1 MKVLYIGNYR
11 DGTGWANAC
20 INNILAMDAAGI
32 EVVPRAIS
40 FITEDKNYSQK
51 VKDLEQKYSSKSDT
65 LDCDGVIQHTLPHLY
80 SYDAN
85 YKNIGFLAVESS
97 DFKSTNWQKS
107 INLMDELWV
116 PNTQSEEAAIKS
128 GVIIP
133 IKVVPHSLDMKQYK
147 NTEGQKVQELVN
159 TFTFSFVGEFVER
172 KNIKAL
178 IKAFH
183 MEFGVKEPVSLLIK
197 TSRVGIDEVQAY
209 CESIKRGLKIRNR
222 YHNEIVITG
231 IMEKQDYISILS
243 QSNCFVMP
251 SRGEAFCIP
260 GLEAMALGVPA
271 IYTSG
276 IGMDYCIGKAIPSRL
291 EPCFGAVD
299 TIPNLDTSETTWR
312 EIDILEL
319 RKAMREVYINNDE
332 KIKKQCVDKAQNFDH
347 KIIGEQI
354 KELLNDG

>member
-40 FITEDKNYSQK
+40 FIAEDKNYSQG
-51 VKDLEQKYSSKSDT
+51 VKDLEQKYNSKSDI
-65 LDCDGVIQHTLPHLY
+65 LDCDVVVQHTLPHLY

-85 YKNIGFLAVESS
+85 YKNVGFLAVEST

-116 PNTQSEEAAIKS
+116 PNIQSKEAAVKS
-128 GVIIP
+128 GVNIP
-133 IKVVPHSLDMKQYK
+133 IRIVPHSLDIEKYK
-147 NTEGQKVQELVN
+147 ETDGSKVQELVN
-159 TFTFSFVGEFVER
+159 TFTFTFVGEFVER

-183 MEFGVKEPVSLLIK
+183 MEFSTKEPVSLLIK
-197 TSRVGIDEVQAY
+197 TSKADIPEITAY
-209 CESIKRGLKIRNR
+209 CESIKRGLKLRNR
-222 YHNEIVITG
+222 YHNEIVISG
-231 IMEKQDYISILS
+231 MMERKDYISVLG
-243 QSNCFVMP
+243 QSDCFVMP

-260 GLEAMALGVPA
+260 GLEAMALGVPC
-271 IYTSG
+271 IYTEG
-276 IGMDYCIGKAIPSRL
+276 IGMDYCVGQAVSSRL
-291 EPCFGAVD
+291 EPCFGTID

-312 EIDILEL
+312 EIDIIEL
-319 RKAMREVYINNDE
+319 CKAMREIYTNKDKDLKQKCIE
-332 KIKKQCVDKAQNFDH
+332 KAKKFDH
-347 KIIGEQI
+347 KVIGEKI